1 MSIVTAYT
9 ELLPGQAPPL
19 HLESRWEEGEYRDRS
34 SAGLEVV
41 NWSGEY
47 PADAVVYLVWEPR
60 VYAVWEDE
68 IGDENAEGGEDTDGD
83 YPVERD
89 EAVLA
94 EPDERLGEG
103 GAGDGDVPASEPF

>member
-9 ELLPGQAPPL
+9 ELLPGQAPPF
-19 HLESRWEEGEYRDRS
+19 HSESRWEEGEYRDKS

-60 VYAVWEDE
+60 VYAVWEEEDNDE
-68 IGDENAEGGEDTDGD
+68 DGQD
-83 YPVERD
+83 PDGSYPVERD
-89 EAVLA
+89 EAVPA

-103 GAGDGDVPASEPF
+103 GSGDGDVPPAEPF